1 MFKNKFY
8 FNYLNKFYYY
18 YFFFIIIFMFE
29 ENSNE
34 QPLIKNE
41 YENDLK
47 MIEELYLKIN
57 KDLKNLEKIFNTDN
71 NELPFEQNNYIKYKL
86 SLKINFNKIFSL
98 YKSFENSE
106 IENSDLKSK
115 IKKKL
120 ENLKNLNKKYDDFQ
134 YYLENL
140 EKRMIKHVPFYQTDL
155 INFNNNNNNNNEND
169 EFNNMK
175 IKVYQNN
182 EAMLKRTEQL
192 EDLRNISSTVSQL
205 SDDIKME
212 VNKQGE
218 ILNNIEEN
226 VEKVNENTK
235 KGMKEIKETEII
247 TKKSKKNIYFLCII
261 IIFLIVLIIYYL
273 NKLI

>member
-1 MFKNKFY
+1 
-8 FNYLNKFYYY
+8 
-18 YFFFIIIFMFE
+18 
-29 ENSNE
+29 
-34 QPLIKNE
+34 
-41 YENDLK
+41 
-47 MIEELYLKIN
+47 MIE
-57 KDLKNLEKIFNTDN
+57 
-71 NELPFEQNNYIKYKL
+71 
-86 SLKINFNKIFSL
+86 
-98 YKSFENSE
+98 
-106 IENSDLKSK
+106 
-115 IKKKL
+115 
-120 ENLKNLNKKYDDFQ
+120 
-134 YYLENL
+134 
-140 EKRMIKHVPFYQTDL
+140 HVPFYQTDL
-155 INFNNNNNNNNEND
+155 INFNNNNNNNNNNEND

-175 IKVYQNN
+175 IKVYQNS
-182 EAMLKRTEQL
+182 EAMLKRTEKL

-247 TKKSKKNIYFLCII
+247 TKKSKKNLYFLCII

>member
-1 MFKNKFY
+1 
-8 FNYLNKFYYY
+8 
-18 YFFFIIIFMFE
+18 MFE
-29 ENSNE
+29 ENNNE

-47 MIEELYLKIN
+47 TIEELYLKIN

-86 SLKINFNKIFSL
+86 NLKINFNKIFSL
-98 YKSFENSE
+98 YKLFENSE

-140 EKRMIKHVPFYQTDL
+140 EKRMIEHVPFYQTDL
-155 INFNNNNNNNNEND
+155 INFNNNNNNNNNEND

-247 TKKSKKNIYFLCII
+247 TKKSKKNLYFLCII

>member
-1 MFKNKFY
+1 
-8 FNYLNKFYYY
+8 
-18 YFFFIIIFMFE
+18 MFE
-29 ENSNE
+29 GNPSE

-41 YENDLK
+41 YENNLK
-47 MIEELYLKIN
+47 TIEELYLQIN

-71 NELPFEQNNYIKYKL
+71 NELPFEQNNYQKYKNT
-86 SLKINFNKIFSL
+86 LKANFNKIFSL
-98 YKSFENSE
+98 YKLFENSE
-106 IENSDLKSK
+106 IENSELKTK

-120 ENLKNLNKKYDDFQ
+120 ENLKNLDKKYDDFQ

-140 EKRMIKHVPFYQTDL
+140 EKRMIEHVPFYQTDL
-155 INFNNNNNNNNEND
+155 INFNNNNNNNNNNNEND

-247 TKKSKKNIYFLCII
+247 TKKSKKNLYFLCII